1 MWVAADG
8 FLSLARSTVAVIM
21 ISSNEQH
28 EMVEAC
34 IRAGADSYLFKP
46 LRITDFSNI
55 WQFVMQQRCHKLH
68 AERREMRYLRNQQLA
83 RMKQIHTEKARA
95 IALADAE
102 REKAQRERA
111 EADAARQRAA
121 QEAELDRQRE
131 DMQKEIMRLLHHQV
145 RKYWLLARMCNDVIV
160 HASNSGF
167 FLYLSPECKVALGY
181 SPHGLSEASILKCV
195 HPEDLEKIRL
205 LCIIG
210 SIAVDGR
217 GASNDSTANNTSSR
231 SRSRSNEGLVSLSA
245 ASPS

>member
-1 MWVAADG
+1 
-8 FLSLARSTVAVIM
+8 
-21 ISSNEQH
+21 
-28 EMVEAC
+28 MVEAC

-102 REKAQRERA
+102 CEKAQRERA

-121 QEAELDRQRE
+121 QEAELDRQRQE
-131 DMQKEIMRLLHHQV
+131 MQKEIMRLLHHQV

-181 SPHGLSEASILKCV
+181 SPHGLSEAAILKCV

-205 LCIIG
+205 LCT
-210 SIAVDGR
+210 VEGR
-217 GASNDSTANNTSSR
+217 GSSNEASSNSTSSR
-231 SRSRSNEGLVSLSA
+231 SR
-245 ASPS
+245 